1 MTVVFTNQVKTM
13 YPSHYGD
20 YNPTE
25 VLLGRLKWSEVPAS
39 GEVVSDLEDLE
50 PDEAAAAAEYK

>member
-1 MTVVFTNQVKTM
+1 M

-25 VLLGRLKWSEVPAS
+25 VLLGRLKWSEVPVD
-39 GEVVSDLEDLE
+39 GEVVSDFEEVE
-50 PDEAAAAAEYK
+50 PEEAAAAAEYK